1 MKAWREKVMA
11 ELTDRV
17 ACCGCVYVYACVGGY
32 MYICVC
38 VCFIYAEFS
47 FCEQLYYTNPRLSL

>member
-1 MKAWREKVMA
+1 MA

-32 MYICVC
+32 MCVYMCVC
-38 VCFIYAEFS
+38 MFYLCRVLF
-47 FCEQLYYTNPRLSL
+47 L

>member
-1 MKAWREKVMA
+1 MA
-11 ELTDRV
+11 EPTDHV
-17 ACCGCVYVYACVGGY
+17 TCGGCVYVYACVGGY